1 MRKKCQSWEKIF
13 NDCKMFRMSCLIG
26 YTNSNTF
33 MWFSLD
39 PNTNLSIIQRVFTQL
54 NTLKQ
59 LHHNVLRRIHLWRQT
74 IAEILSIIFLLWEVI
89 LSRKDQTLVK
99 LFDVRVAIFAISLTS
114 GKRLLCKKRNFSLQ
128 PFCKISLISSNHEV
142 FSYSRTKFACMVA
155 AAVTVLNR

>member
-1 MRKKCQSWEKIF
+1 
-13 NDCKMFRMSCLIG
+13 MFRMSCLIG

-74 IAEILSIIFLLWEVI
+74 IVEILSIIFLLWVVYSFLVRI
-89 LSRKDQTLVK
+89 KPLWNCLMLGWPSLPFLSPRVK
-99 LFDVRVAIFAISLTS
+99 GYFAKKETFLYNHFAKFLWFHRTMKYFLIQEQNLHAWLLLLLQYLTD
-114 GKRLLCKKRNFSLQ
+114 KKGD
-128 PFCKISLISSNHEV
+128 
-142 FSYSRTKFACMVA
+142 
-155 AAVTVLNR
+155 